1 MARATALE
9 VVRDLTPDE
18 RFDRY
23 LDAADDDIVACKA
36 GNHSLPKLKSGDL
49 PPGSSV
55 HRVAGGLFDVTVY
68 CRDCGIPATLR
79 TGRGGIFDPDERWE
93 FDYAAKPGY
102 LAPKG
107 TGRAGRKAQYRE
119 ELGRRAAPSIRRAA
133 AEATAE
139 KRAAAASKAA
149 KTPRRHNPGNQHGTN
164 PQARRATREGERA
177 MRREREQRGTAS

>member
-49 PPGSSV
+49 PPGTSV

-68 CRDCGIPATLR
+68 CRDCGVPATLR
-79 TGRGGIFDPDERWE
+79 TGRGGIFDPAERWE

-107 TGRAGRKAQYRE
+107 TGRGRKGQYRE

-133 AEATAE
+133 AKTTAE

-177 MRREREQRGTAS
+177 MRREREQRGDTA